1 MHVPRTELIGS
12 RWKNHGK
19 QKQYEKVREGTCWT
33 PTSAPDSYE
42 TNQVC
47 EHQTKLTCNEMKA
60 AEKTRVSP
68 LHDLAIRIPIV
79 DLLGLSA
86 SHLICQNQAK
96 QVVNCATVRSSSGEI
111 KFLPLA
117 AQKSSACI
125 GQTYHIIRLVTL
137 LMKSMEWNSY
147 EQVTCSRLPEREWR
161 VASLCRCRCLRS
173 EESHPWSTGWFS
185 FVSCVAKVK
194 HECCSSIVLCIP

>member
-1 MHVPRTELIGS
+1 
-12 RWKNHGK
+12 
-19 QKQYEKVREGTCWT
+19 
-33 PTSAPDSYE
+33 
-42 TNQVC
+42 
-47 EHQTKLTCNEMKA
+47 MKA
-60 AEKTRVSP
+60 ASKTRVSP
-68 LHDLAIRIPIV
+68 LHDLAIWIPIV

-111 KFLPLA
+111 KFLPLE

-137 LMKSMEWNSY
+137 WMKSMEWNSY

-185 FVSCVAKVK
+185 FVSCVAVLQTWMLQF
-194 HECCSSIVLCIP
+194 HCALHPISCSKQCTGSMKPERDFLLRSSTL